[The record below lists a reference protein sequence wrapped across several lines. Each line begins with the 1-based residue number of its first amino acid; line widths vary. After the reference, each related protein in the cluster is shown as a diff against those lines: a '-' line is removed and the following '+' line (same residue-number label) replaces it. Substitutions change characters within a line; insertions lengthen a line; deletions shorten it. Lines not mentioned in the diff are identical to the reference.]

1 MAYTVA
7 AFCQGSLV
15 LLVVFQAA
23 NRWLQYNLLAS
34 DIKHYL
40 LKVYIYIALFKSVKR
55 VIK

>member
-7 AFCQGSLV
+7 AFCQASLI
-15 LLVVFQAA
+15 LLVTFQAA

-34 DIKHYL
+34 DIRHYL
-40 LKVYIYIALFKSVKR
+40 LKIYIYIALFKSVKG